1 MKLRL
6 DLVKALRPE
15 DVLAMAQAN
24 SHRYKAEPVFSKT
37 GIGHLSPTS
46 TADSAKDVELSM
58 ELIRKVTKRAGK
70 NGKASKKV
78 R

>member
-15 DVLAMAQAN
+15 DVQELAEAN
-24 SHRYKAEPVFSKT
+24 SHRYKPEPVFSKT

-46 TADSAKDVELSM
+46 TADSVKESALSTD
-58 ELIRKVTKRAGK
+58 LIRKVTKCAAKSRK
-70 NGKASKKV
+70 RSQKS